1 MAQSPS
7 HLPRLFA
14 EMKRRKVFRVMA
26 VYGATAF
33 VVLQVAD
40 LAFPLLNLPEWTVR
54 LVLVLSM
61 LGFPIA
67 MVLAWAFEQTPEGL
81 ARTEEASESE
91 IEEIVSAPASQRLPA
106 GLLAV
111 AGVVL
116 LFGGGWWIGRQG
128 SPGGELN
135 PASVEGAERIR
146 SIAVLPFTTRAA
158 EADEEAV
165 IFSDGMHDDLLTQL
179 SKIGSLKVISRT
191 SVMSY
196 RDNPKPMPEIGA
208 ELGVETVLEGSVDRV
223 GGRVRVNMQL
233 IDAET
238 DEHLWGET
246 YDEELTTTNL
256 FAIRSDLVKQVAA
269 ALEATLTP
277 EVEARIEAQPTED
290 LEAYNLYTRG
300 RYFWNKR
307 TRDGIET
314 AIEYFRQAIELDSSY
329 AAAYAGIADSYS
341 LLANYNHMPRDEA
354 LPLARGAAERALELD
369 ENLAEAH
376 TALAYALAGTNEWVF
391 NSAALYYGADPIRL
405 EEAESRYQ
413 RAIALNPSYATAHHW
428 YGVLLWTTGRPEE
441 ALDEIRRA
449 HELDPLSGTINVALA
464 GALRGNR
471 RYLESLLQADRT
483 IELMPDLGSG
493 HFAKVLTLVELGQ
506 LDEALVSARR
516 AAEVD
521 LIVAAAVPY
530 IHYLRGEYEV
540 AANGLHR
547 LIELRPDDPWNYRTL
562 AWVETTRGRYDEA
575 FAAWERENESAPADP
590 FNPVGIAVTLAA
602 AGRADEA
609 RAILADMERLRE
621 DPAWPQEL
629 RSMAEAHAALGDYDR
644 AFELLDEAVAANT
657 EGWALRTDPDL
668 DPLRG
673 DSRFEA
679 LLERAGLDDASVD
692 SIMARYRDERV
703 TP

>member
-1 MAQSPS
+1 MSRSPS

-14 EMKRRKVFRVMA
+14 ELKRRKVFRVMA

-40 LAFPLLNLPEWTVR
+40 LAFPLLGLPDWTVR

-61 LGFPIA
+61 LGLPIA
-67 MVLAWAFEQTPEGL
+67 MVLAWAFDQTPNGL
-81 ARTEEASESE
+81 VRTEEASESE
-91 IEEIVSAPASQRLPA
+91 IEEIVSAPARQRWPA

-111 AGVVL
+111 VGIVL

-128 SPGGELN
+128 SPGGESN
-135 PASVEGAERIR
+135 PAPVEGAERIR

-158 EADEEAV
+158 GADEEAE

-196 RDNPKPMPEIGA
+196 RDDPKPMPEIGA

-223 GGRVRVNMQL
+223 GGRVRINMQL

-246 YDEELTTTNL
+246 YDKELTTANL

-269 ALEATLTP
+269 ALEATLSP

-314 AIEYFRQAIELDSSY
+314 AIEYFRQAIERDSSY
-329 AAAYAGIADSYS
+329 AMAYAGIADSYS

-354 LPLARGAAERALELD
+354 LPLARIAAERALELD
-369 ENLAEAH
+369 EDLAEAH
-376 TALAYALAGTNEWVF
+376 TALAYADAGTNEWVF
-391 NSAALYYGADPIRL
+391 NSAALYYGADPARL
-405 EEAESRYQ
+405 EVAESRYK

-428 YGVLLWTTGRPEE
+428 YSVLLWTTGRPEE

-449 HELDPLSGTINVALA
+449 HDLDPLSGTINAALA

-483 IELMPDLGSG
+483 IELIPDLGSG
-493 HFAKVLTLVELGQ
+493 HFTKVLSLVGLGQ

-530 IHYLRGEYEV
+530 IHYLRGEYET
-540 AANGLHR
+540 AANELHR
-547 LIELRPDDPWNYRTL
+547 LIELRPGDPWNWRTL
-562 AWVETTRGRYDEA
+562 AWVETARGRYDEA
-575 FAAWERENESAPADP
+575 MEAWERENEDTPADP
-590 FNPVGIAVTLAA
+590 FSPVGIAVTHAV
-602 AGRADEA
+602 AGRAAEA
-609 RAILADMERLRE
+609 RAILSDMEKLRD

-629 RSMAEAHAALGDYDR
+629 QGMAEAYAALGDYDR
-644 AFELLDEAVAANT
+644 AFELLDEAVAAHT

-673 DSRFEA
+673 DPRFEA
-679 LLERAGLDDASVD
+679 LLQRAGLDDASVD
-692 SIMARYRDERV
+692 SIMVRYRDQSD
-703 TP
+703 TQ